1 MKRDWFTHTHSSWT
15 LALPLLACLALL
27 HYSSIPQRFD
37 NWLYDGLI
45 TTFPAPLADDVAIV
59 AIDRK
64 SLAALGRWPWPRA
77 AHAEVIRK
85 LTAANAKTIVFDV
98 LFPEP
103 TADDSLL
110 ARAMSEHGQVILPLH
125 FAPRATG
132 QPISAAL
139 PVPQLSAAA
148 AALGHAHVELDS
160 DGLARGLYLYNG
172 LGDVLWPSLSLAA
185 ARLSGVRTEF
195 DSDQTDSAPPYLNVR
210 QDFVEVPMTSRA
222 GSTLPTYSYI
232 DVLRSPP
239 EPRLFAGKTVFVGAT
254 APGFGDNLPTPFSGH
269 GRPMSGVEFHANTYS
284 ALVTHNLIKRVN
296 RGIDWWLPLLTIV
309 LLALILPRLRPL
321 PTLALCGS
329 VFLSLIVLM
338 AAALLLG
345 HRHIP
350 VASALIMTL
359 LASPFWTT
367 FRLAMTNQF
376 LNQQLDDLGRGE
388 HLSLPEP
395 WQRHPQQ
402 LLDHLRSLLQAQGW
416 WLSRNQERLAAYRL
430 TARDGPDIDVTG
442 RWQHQDNQ
450 SWIRLVR
457 ENDTYEL
464 GLILPPGL
472 TREAN
477 RRYLNRLT
485 LDTQTRTTEP
495 GRIRDNFYLRIERLR
510 RATERLSRMQAF
522 IGRSFEKM
530 PDGII
535 VADTLGIIQF
545 INGHI
550 EEWFHE
556 PRPSLIGM
564 SLASLLQG
572 HDPREAPPW
581 PETVAETL
589 TQKQSRTVDLRV
601 HGMDFLIHL
610 APFDLPDSVQSGIIA
625 NISNISELREQ
636 QRQHREAIDFI
647 SHDVRS
653 PLVSQLALIEQL
665 KRSPGE
671 IPAHQL
677 DQLGRLARRSY
688 QLAEEF
694 VQLARAEQ
702 LTETRFYECE
712 FLAIVENARD
722 SVIEQASEK
731 GIRLQLQG
739 SDDLWLN
746 GNPELL
752 ERAVINLLTNA
763 VQYSEPP
770 STVTIQVFQAGHQAC
785 LTVSDEGSGIADHE
799 LPHLFDRYR
808 RQKSSEISGNHGAGL
823 GLSFVSVVVEKHRGE
838 ISVHSTEGIGS
849 VFTLRLPVANPIY
862 SDLI

>member
-15 LALPLLACLALL
+15 LALPLLVCLALL
-27 HYSSIPQRFD
+27 HFSTIPQRFN
-37 NWLYDGLI
+37 NWLYDSLI

-64 SLAALGRWPWPRA
+64 SLATLGRWPWPRA

-85 LTAANAKTIVFDV
+85 LRAAGAKTIVFDV

-103 TADDSLL
+103 AADDTLL
-110 ARAMSEHGQVILPLH
+110 AQAMSEHGQVILPLH

-132 QPISAAL
+132 QPISEAL
-139 PVPQLSAAA
+139 PVPQLSRAA
-148 AALGHAHVELDS
+148 AALGHAHVELDG

-185 ARLSGVRTEF
+185 ARLSGVKTGF
-195 DSDQTDSAPPYLNVR
+195 DHEPADSVSPYVNVR
-210 QDFVEVPMTSRA
+210 RDFVEVPVTGRA
-222 GSTLPTYSYI
+222 GSTLPTYSYV
-232 DVLRSPP
+232 DVLNSPP
-239 EPRLFAGKTVFVGAT
+239 ETRLFAGKTVFVGAT

-284 ALVTHNLIKRVN
+284 ALVTHNLIKRVD
-296 RGIDWWLPLLTIV
+296 RGLDWWLPLLTIA
-309 LLALILPRLRPL
+309 LLALVLPRLRPL

-329 VFLSLIVLM
+329 VFISLVLLM
-338 AAALLLG
+338 ATALLVA

-350 VASALIMTL
+350 VASALFVTL
-359 LASPFWTT
+359 IASPLWTT

-376 LNQQLDDLGRGE
+376 LNRQLDELGRGE
-388 HLSLPEP
+388 QLSLPEP

-402 LLDHLRSLLQAQGW
+402 LLDQLKSLLQAQGW
-416 WLSRNQERLAAYRL
+416 WLSRNQEQLAAYRM
-430 TARDGPDIDVTG
+430 TANDRPPTEIMGQ
-442 RWQHQDNQ
+442 WQHRDAQ
-450 SWIRLVR
+450 SWIRLTR
-457 ENDTYEL
+457 DEDIYEL
-464 GLILPPGL
+464 GLTLPADL
-472 TREAN
+472 TREASQ
-477 RRYLNRLT
+477 RYLNRLT
-485 LDTQTRTTEP
+485 LDSQTTTIETD
-495 GRIRDNFYLRIERLR
+495 GVRDNFYLRIERVR

-535 VADTLGIIQF
+535 VADALGIIQF

-564 SLASLLQG
+564 SLSGLLQG
-572 HDPREAPPW
+572 HDPRETPPW

-610 APFDLPDSVQSGIIA
+610 APFELPESVQSGIIA

-671 IPAHQL
+671 IQTHQL

-739 SDDLWLN
+739 TDDLWLN

-770 STVTIQVFQAGHQAC
+770 STVTIQVFRAGHQAC
-785 LTVSDEGSGIADHE
+785 LTVSDEGAGIADHE
-799 LPHLFDRYR
+799 IPHLFDRYR

-823 GLSFVSVVVEKHRGE
+823 GLSFVNVVVEKHRGE
-838 ISVHSTEGIGS
+838 ISVRSTEGVGS
-849 VFTLRLPVANPIY
+849 VFTLRLPVADPI
-862 SDLI
+862 